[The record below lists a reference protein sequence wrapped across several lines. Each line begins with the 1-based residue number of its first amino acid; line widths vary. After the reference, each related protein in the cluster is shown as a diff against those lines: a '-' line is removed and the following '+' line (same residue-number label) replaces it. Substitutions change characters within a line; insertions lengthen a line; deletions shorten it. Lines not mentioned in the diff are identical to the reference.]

1 METNKKKI
9 LLNTLFWGFILWLFG
24 YILGFVFFAF
34 VPKEM
39 IGWYVMPLGIVAT
52 LFALFKWIKR
62 EEFTCYIRLG
72 VIWMI
77 MAVVLDYFFLVKML
91 NASDYYKFD
100 VYLYYILTF
109 VLPVAA
115 GWYKKSKGLIK

>member
-1 METNKKKI
+1 
-9 LLNTLFWGFILWLFG
+9 
-24 YILGFVFFAF
+24 
-34 VPKEM
+34 
-39 IGWYVMPLGIVAT
+39 
-52 LFALFKWIKR
+52 
-62 EEFTCYIRLG
+62 

-109 VLPVAA
+109 VLPVAV
-115 GWYKKSKGLIK
+115 GWYKKFKGLIK

>member
-1 METNKKKI
+1 
-9 LLNTLFWGFILWLFG
+9 LW
-24 YILGFVFFAF
+24 YIG
-34 VPKEM
+34 
-39 IGWYVMPLGIVAT
+39 
-52 LFALFKWIKR
+52 
-62 EEFTCYIRLG
+62 LG
-72 VIWMI
+72 VIWTI

-109 VLPVAA
+109 VLPVAV